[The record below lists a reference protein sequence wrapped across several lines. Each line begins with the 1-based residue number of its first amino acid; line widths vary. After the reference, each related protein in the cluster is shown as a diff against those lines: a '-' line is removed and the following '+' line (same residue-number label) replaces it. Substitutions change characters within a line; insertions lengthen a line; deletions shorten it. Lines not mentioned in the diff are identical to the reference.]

1 VQTWRLLRLWFGRE
15 RKKETLDEF
24 FNKELTAKQRRGIEA
39 ACVDVW
45 EPYLAAWADEY
56 PAVDLFKPRAFL

>member
-1 VQTWRLLRLWFGRE
+1 VRE

-45 EPYLAAWADEY
+45 
-56 PAVDLFKPRAFL
+56 

>member
-1 VQTWRLLRLWFGRE
+1 MQTWRLLSDYGLGE

-45 EPYLAAWADEY
+45 EPYLAAWADVY